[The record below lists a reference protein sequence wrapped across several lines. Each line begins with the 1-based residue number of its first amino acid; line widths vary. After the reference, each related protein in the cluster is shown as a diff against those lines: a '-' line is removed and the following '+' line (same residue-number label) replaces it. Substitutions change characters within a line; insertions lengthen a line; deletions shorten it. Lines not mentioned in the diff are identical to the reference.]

1 MNKKLNF
8 TQEQVTKILENIAEE
23 KDGYN
28 KVMQIAMEALMRAE
42 REEFNNENRDVSN
55 GYRPRRFFGKG
66 KELVLSVPRSRHHKF
81 YPILLSVLKEEDR
94 EAKELA
100 FYLYGAGLTTGQVGE
115 LFDKIY
121 GKHYSTSQISRMFDF
136 AREEVQ
142 AWLERPLLSYYPII
156 YIDAVF
162 ISVRRGD
169 SVIKEAFYTI
179 LGVRPDRTREVL
191 SVVNKPGESARGWNS
206 VFKKLRERGVQEI
219 GLVIS
224 DALNGIEDAVAGV
237 FSCSHQFC
245 TVHLERN
252 VLKEIRKKDKSEIS
266 EELQEV
272 FNPNN
277 PSDTVETAWNRWKVF
292 IEKHQNKYPAL
303 KKMLTER
310 YRLYFTYFKYDYR
323 IRSMLYTTNWIERLN
338 RDYRRVTRMRGA
350 LPNVD
355 AVLLLLGHVAMY
367 KKAYLRKIP
376 KLNYEK
382 SFRWED

>member
-1 MNKKLNF
+1 MNKTLNF
-8 TQEQVTKILENIAEE
+8 TQEQVTKILENIATE
-23 KDGYN
+23 KDGFN
-28 KVMQIAMEALMRAE
+28 KVMQLAMESLMRAE
-42 REEFNNENRDVSN
+42 RQEFNQEHSDVSN

-81 YPILLSVLKEEDR
+81 YPILLSVLREEDR

-100 FYLYGAGLTTGQVGE
+100 FYLYGAGLTTEQVGE
-115 LFDKIY
+115 LFDRVY

-142 AWLERPLLSYYPII
+142 KWISRSLLPYYPIV

-162 ISVRRGD
+162 IATRRGESVR
-169 SVIKEAFYTI
+169 KEAYYTI
-179 LGVRPDRTREVL
+179 IGVRPDRTREVL
-191 SVVNKPGESARGWNS
+191 AVVNKPSESASGWRS
-206 VFKKLRERGVQEI
+206 IFEDLQTRGVEKI
-219 GLVIS
+219 DLVVS
-224 DALNGIEDAVAGV
+224 DALTGIEDAVASV
-237 FSCSHQFC
+237 YSSAHQLC

-252 VLKEIRKKDKSEIS
+252 VLREVKSKDKQEIA
-266 EELQEV
+266 EELKEV

-277 PSDTVETAWNRWKVF
+277 PNDTIEVAWQRWLSF
-292 IEKHQNKYPAL
+292 IERHKKKYPTL

-310 YRLYFTYFKYDYR
+310 YRLYFTYYQYDYR
-323 IRSMLYTTNWIERLN
+323 IRNMIYTTNWIERLN

-355 AVLLLLGHVAMY
+355 AALLLLGHVAMNR
-367 KKAYLRKIP
+367 KAYLRKIP

-382 SFRWED
+382 SFKWED

>member
-1 MNKKLNF
+1 MKELNF
-8 TQEQVTKILENIAEE
+8 TQEQVTKILENIATE
-23 KDGYN
+23 KEGFN

-42 REEFNNENRDVSN
+42 REEFNKSHTDVSN

-81 YPILLSVLKEEDR
+81 YPILLSVLKDEDR

-100 FYLYGAGLTTGQVGE
+100 FYLYGAGLTTEQVGE
-115 LFDKIY
+115 LFDKVY

-142 AWLERPLLSYYPII
+142 QWLSRPLEAYYPIV

-169 SVIKEAFYTI
+169 SVSKEAFYTI
-179 LGVRPDRTREVL
+179 LGVRADRTREVL
-191 SVVNKPGESARGWNS
+191 AIINKPGESAIGWGS
-206 VFKKLRERGVQEI
+206 VFEDLLHRGVQKI
-219 GLVIS
+219 DLVVS
-224 DALNGIEDAVAGV
+224 DALIGIEDAVAKF
-237 FSCSHQFC
+237 FSSEHQLC
-245 TVHLERN
+245 IVHLERN
-252 VLKEIRKKDKSEIS
+252 VLKEISKKDKAEIA
-266 EELQEV
+266 EELKEV
-272 FNPNN
+272 FNPHN
-277 PSDTVETAWNRWKVF
+277 PNDTVATAWNRWQLF
-292 IEKHQNKYPAL
+292 IEKHKEKYPAL
-303 KKMLTER
+303 RKMLKER

-323 IRSMLYTTNWIERLN
+323 IRSMIYTTNWIERLN

-350 LPNVD
+350 LPNID

-382 SFRWED
+382 SFKWED

>member
-1 MNKKLNF
+1 MKPLNF
-8 TQEQVTKILENIAEE
+8 TQEQVTKILENIATE
-23 KDGYN
+23 KEGFN
-28 KVMQIAMEALMRAE
+28 KVMQIAIEALMRAE
-42 REEFNNENRDVSN
+42 RDEFNKEQSDVSN
-55 GYRPRRFFGKG
+55 GYRSRRFFGKG
-66 KELVLSVPRSRHHKF
+66 KELVLSVPRSRYHKF
-81 YPILLSVLKEEDR
+81 YPILLSVLKDEDR
-94 EAKELA
+94 EAKELV
-100 FYLYGAGLTTGQVGE
+100 FYLYGAGLTTEQVGE
-115 LFDKIY
+115 LFDKVY

-142 AWLERPLLSYYPII
+142 QWLSRSLETYYPIV

-169 SVIKEAFYTI
+169 SVSKEAFYTI
-179 LGVRPDRTREVL
+179 LGIRPDRTREVL
-191 SVVNKPGESARGWNS
+191 AIVNKPSESATGWRS
-206 VFKKLRERGVQEI
+206 IFEELQERGVREI
-219 GLVIS
+219 GLVVS
-224 DALNGIEDAVAGV
+224 DALTGIEDAVAKV
-237 FSCSHQFC
+237 FSSEHQLC

-252 VLKEIRKKDKSEIS
+252 VLKEISRKDKSEIA
-266 EELQEV
+266 EELKEV

-277 PSDTVETAWNRWKVF
+277 PGDTVETAWSRWQLF
-292 IEKHQNKYPAL
+292 IEKHEKKYPAL
-303 KKMLTER
+303 KKMLNEH

-323 IRSMLYTTNWIERLN
+323 IRSMIYTTNWIERLN

-382 SFRWED
+382 SFKWED